1 MKQKKRI
8 IFLIILAVLSI
19 NTQFSKNK
27 NTPQK
32 NTQKRCCPLKKLGNI
47 AYFFGSI
54 AGATLIGYY
63 IYKYTNEKKFL
74 LEKTNQQKTEIKNTD
89 ENKSTINDKKS
100 TLISQ
105 ESAIVASTL
114 TPINQTNTNQI
125 QKKDITLIPINK
137 EMNNGTTIQE
147 SELKTKKET
156 INQFLENTFND
167 FKKSLNE
174 EVKINPPFNE
184 EELFPKMEELSIF

>member
-8 IFLIILAVLSI
+8 IFLIILSVLSI

-27 NTPQK
+27 NNPQK
-32 NTQKRCCPLKKLGNI
+32 NTQKRCCPLKKLSNI
-47 AYFFGSI
+47 AYFLGSI

-63 IYKYTNEKKFL
+63 IYKYTNEKNFL

-147 SELKTKKET
+147 SELKTKEET
-156 INQFLENTFND
+156 INQFLENNSS
-167 FKKSLNE
+167 SL
-174 EVKINPPFNE
+174 NE
-184 EELFPKMEELSIF
+184 EELFSKIQELSIF

>member
-8 IFLIILAVLSI
+8 IFLIILSVLSI

-27 NTPQK
+27 NNPEK
-32 NTQKRCCPLKKLGNI
+32 NRQKRCCPLKKLGKI
-47 AYFFGSI
+47 AYFLGSI
-54 AGATLIGYY
+54 VGATFIGYY

-89 ENKSTINDKKS
+89 ENKSTINNEKS

-105 ESAIVASTL
+105 ESPIIESTL
-114 TPINQTNTNQI
+114 T
-125 QKKDITLIPINK
+125 PINK

-156 INQFLENTFND
+156 INQFLGSSFND
-167 FKKSLNE
+167 FKNSLNE
-174 EVKINPPFNE
+174 EPKINAPFNE
-184 EELFPKMEELSIF
+184 EELFSKIQELSIF